1 MIDEI
6 KLKQK
11 IEEKLEQ
18 PIIKILNYSIDTN
31 GDCLVTFIYQDKKY
45 NHIIEANLTLY
56 KIIIDDLWNK

>member
-31 GDCLVTFIYQDKKY
+31 GDCLVTFIY
-45 NHIIEANLTLY
+45 
-56 KIIIDDLWNK
+56 

>member
-18 PIIKILNYSIDTN
+18 SIIKILNYSVDVN
-31 GDCLVTFIYQDKKY
+31 GDYLVTFTFKDKKY
-45 NHIIEANLTLY
+45 NQIIEANLILY
-56 KIIIDDLWNK
+56 KIIIDDL